1 MKNTFRKRV
10 FTPETLA
17 KSIAAIA
24 KDLPRLPKLL
34 YPDAISPAFR
44 EKLFLAVTSVNKCR
58 YCTWM
63 HTEIAGNN
71 GVDAAQVAALLE
83 SSVDAD
89 FGDEKEA
96 LVYAVHFAE
105 TERNPTKTRTGRL
118 IAKYGEERAAQI
130 VQYLNLIYFANLS
143 GNTFDAFLSRVEG
156 NAPEQGN
163 MVFEAA
169 FSALAAPALL
179 AVRAVYGKNEV
190 AA

>member
-1 MKNTFRKRV
+1 MNTTFRKRV
-10 FTPETLA
+10 FTPETLV

-63 HTEIAGNN
+63 HTEIAGNS
-71 GVDAAQVAALLE
+71 GVDGAQIAALLS

-96 LVYAVHFAE
+96 LVYAVYFAE

-118 IAKYGEERAAQI
+118 IAKYGEEKAAQI

-143 GNTFDAFLSRVEG
+143 GNTFDAFLSRLDG
-156 NAPEQGN
+156 NAPEAGN
-163 MVFEAA
+163 AAFEAA
-169 FSALAAPALL
+169 FAALAAPALL

-190 AA
+190 AV

>member
-1 MKNTFRKRV
+1 MKDTFRKRV
-10 FTPETLA
+10 FTPQTLA
-17 KSIAAIA
+17 TSIAAIA
-24 KDLPRLPKLL
+24 KDLPRVPKLFH
-34 YPDAISPAFR
+34 PDAISPAFR

-63 HTEIAGNN
+63 HTEIAGDS
-71 GVDAAQVAALLE
+71 GVDAAQVAALLN
-83 SSVDAD
+83 SSVDAE

-118 IAKYGEERAAQI
+118 IAKYGEAKAAQI

-143 GNTFDAFLSRVEG
+143 GNTFDAFLDRMEG
-156 NAPEQGN
+156 GSPTTGN
-163 MVFEAA
+163 VAFEAA

-179 AVRAVYGKNEV
+179 AVRAVYGKNQV
-190 AA
+190 SV

>member
-1 MKNTFRKRV
+1 MNNNFRKRT

-17 KSIAAIA
+17 MSLAAIA
-24 KDLPRLPKLL
+24 KDLPRLPNLL

-63 HTEIAGNN
+63 HTEIAAGQ
-71 GVDAAQVAALLE
+71 GVDATQVAALLN
-83 SSVDAD
+83 SSTDAD

-105 TERNPTKTRTGRL
+105 TERNPNKTRTGRL
-118 IAKYGEERAAQI
+118 IAKYGEEKAAQI

-143 GNTFDAFLSRVEG
+143 GNTFDAFLSRFEG
-156 NAPEQGN
+156 KPADDSNP
-163 MVFEAA
+163 VFEGAC
-169 FSALAAPALL
+169 ALL
-179 AVRAVYGKNEV
+179 SAPVLLAIRAIYAKDTLP
-190 AA
+190 A